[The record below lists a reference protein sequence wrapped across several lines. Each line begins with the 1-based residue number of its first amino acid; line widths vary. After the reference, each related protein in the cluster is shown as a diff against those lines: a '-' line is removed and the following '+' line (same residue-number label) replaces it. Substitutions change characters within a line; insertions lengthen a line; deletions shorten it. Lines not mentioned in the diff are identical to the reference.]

1 MNRLVLLIC
10 ISVLGGCAVG
20 PDYVKPGLEV
30 PAAFKEAGDWKVAEP
45 KDALPKGKWWE
56 AFNDPVLNG
65 LAEQVS
71 VSNQSLKVSE
81 ARYAQA
87 RAAVA
92 SARSQFY
99 PTLGVDA
106 SAQRSKGRSLDGSG
120 GSIGDSYTASLGASW
135 EIDLWGRIRRSV
147 ESSQATEAASAAD
160 VEAARLSLQAELATN
175 YFLLRVADAQIDL
188 LEGTV
193 KAFQQSY
200 DITQNRYKAGVAAKV
215 DVVQAEAQVLSV
227 RAQAID
233 LRATRASLEHA
244 IAVLTGKPPAMVSV
258 ERAAFT
264 PRIPEV
270 PAGLPST
277 LLERRP
283 DIAAAERRMAAAN
296 AQIGVAT
303 AAYFP
308 TLDLAATGGIASDAV
323 TRLFN
328 ASNRFWSVGA
338 GLAGNLIDF
347 GARSAAVDSAR
358 ANYDAVVANYRDTV
372 LQAFREVEDNLATVR
387 WLSEAAVVQEQAARA
402 ARETVSL
409 TLNQY
414 KAGTVSFLNV
424 AQVQAS
430 QLSEDRSTMILLG
443 RRLSSTVG
451 LIRAIGG
458 DWTTPLPSQPR

>member
-1 MNRLVLLIC
+1 MSRLLLLLLF
-10 ISVLGGCAVG
+10 VLGGCAVG
-20 PDYVKPGLEV
+20 PDYAKPDVEV

-45 KDALPKGKWWE
+45 KDASPKGKWWE

-71 VSNQSLKVSE
+71 VSNQTLKVSE

-87 RAAVA
+87 RAGVA
-92 SARSQFY
+92 SARAQFY
-99 PTLGVDA
+99 PTLGADA
-106 SAQRSKGRSLDGSG
+106 SVQRSKGRSLDGTG
-120 GSIGDSYTASLGASW
+120 GVGDSYTASLGASW

-147 ESSQATEAASAAD
+147 ESSSASEAASAAD

-175 YFLLRVADAQIDL
+175 YFQLRVTDTQIDL

-200 DITQNRYKAGVAAKV
+200 DITQNRYRAGVAAKV

-227 RAQAID
+227 QAQAID
-233 LRATRASLEHA
+233 LRASRASLEHA
-244 IAVLTGKPPAMVSV
+244 IAVLIGRPPAMLTVA
-258 ERAAFT
+258 RAAFA

-270 PAGLPST
+270 PAVLPST

-308 TLDLAATGGIASDAV
+308 TLGLSASGGLASDAV
-323 TRLFN
+323 TQLFSS
-328 ASNRFWSVGA
+328 SNQFWSVGA
-338 GLAGNLIDF
+338 ALAGTILDF
-347 GARSAAVDSAR
+347 GARGAAVDSAR
-358 ANYDAVVANYRDTV
+358 ANYDAVVAGYRDTV
-372 LQAFREVEDNLATVR
+372 LQGFREVEDNLATVR
-387 WLSEAAVVQEQAARA
+387 WLSEAALVQEQAARA
-402 ARETVSL
+402 ARETVVL
-409 TLNQY
+409 TVNQY

-430 QLSEDRSTMILLG
+430 QLSEDRSTVILLG
-443 RRLSSTVG
+443 RRLSATVG

-458 DWTTPLPSQPR
+458 DWSK